1 MEKISGIV
9 KASPRLTSVDLKEA
23 SPVRPG
29 VPSFGRPEG
38 ISSLNQPPA
47 LGMTAPRSAGIQ
59 AEQLDWRGKDAANAA
74 IAAEMSNRFFMRNNI
89 AAEPARPNDTIAVG
103 PMHMA
108 GVSSKP
114 SGFKSDDMF
123 RVGPATVQSRFS
135 KEESDGPSLPQPEGL
150 YPKGSFIDRTA

>member
-23 SPVRPG
+23 APVRPG

-38 ISSLNQPPA
+38 ISTLSQAPA
-47 LGMTAPRSAGIQ
+47 FGATAPRSAGIQ
-59 AEQLDWRGKDAANAA
+59 ADQLDWRGKDAANAA
-74 IAAEMSNRFFMRNNI
+74 IAAEMSNRFFLKNTV
-89 AAEPARPNDTIAVG
+89 AAEPVRNSESVSFG
-103 PMHMA
+103 PMHLP

-114 SGFKSDDMF
+114 AGFKNDDIF
-123 RVGPATVQSRFS
+123 REGSSLMPSSF
-135 KEESDGPSLPQPEGL
+135 EEDDSAEPMLQQPEGL